1 MHDFFH
7 WLYKLSFISIEF
19 ITLSVIHGLSIA
31 LRIVDLGIESLQ
43 VLSIALEK
51 VSKKELKFRQ
61 SWSDPMRALWL
72 SMSML
77 RSLSVFDLEKLKC

>member
-1 MHDFFH
+1 M
-7 WLYKLSFISIEF
+7 
-19 ITLSVIHGLSIA
+19 
-31 LRIVDLGIESLQ
+31 DLGIKSLQ

-51 VSKKELKFRQ
+51 VSKKELKFGQ
-61 SWSDPMRALWL
+61 SGSDPMRALWL